1 MDKTLHWNIGGHKG
15 DKLQVMTTLNQGI
28 VIANLMAALSQWE
41 GKMVCKQFL
50 TLAKVKATEIV
61 VKMS

>member
-15 DKLQVMTTLNQGI
+15 DKLQVMPILNQGI
-28 VIANLMAALSQWE
+28 VIANLMAAPSQCE

-50 TLAKVKATEIV
+50 TLAKEKAAETV
-61 VKMS
+61 VKVS